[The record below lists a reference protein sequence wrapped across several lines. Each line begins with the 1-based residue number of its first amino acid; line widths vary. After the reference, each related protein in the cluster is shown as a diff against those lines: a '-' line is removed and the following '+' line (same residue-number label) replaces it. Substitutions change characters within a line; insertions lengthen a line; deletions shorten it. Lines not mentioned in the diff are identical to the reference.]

1 VKSTR
6 LSIAVSTL
14 LFVAIALALP
24 SQLRNGYA
32 KSSWQL
38 SEWLINYQGGFIR
51 RGLPGEILWQLNERW
66 GVDPYLAVVSLT
78 LAVYVVVIGY
88 AIRAAWVGRLP
99 WAFVPASMALG
110 FPVFGQDWLRK
121 DVLLLVL
128 FALALRLVF
137 IRSPIARIL
146 GLNAVIVIAVL
157 SHEAFIFFALP
168 AIVWIGLRHRGIR
181 SLMELA
187 PSWMATFA
195 VVLFHGSSELA
206 QRVWTSWAGI
216 TFTGTNL
223 AQGPANSAS
232 PLAAV
237 ESLGWSATR
246 GWEITKGALA
256 ATTHGVPVVLV
267 WAVIIPLV
275 LVTTI
280 AILGPH
286 FVAALASPDEG
297 LDRLSFLGLAAAQF
311 LVILPLYIAGVD
323 WGRWLFL
330 WASSIGAILVVV
342 PRPELATLAAPF
354 GRFWLRSGDQSL
366 GSRGQRVATLVQKVC
381 GLRTVFTL
389 VLLVLAIPPSLLNVD
404 IANYAPLVQLVNAV
418 KN

>member
-1 VKSTR
+1 
-6 LSIAVSTL
+6 
-14 LFVAIALALP
+14 
-24 SQLRNGYA
+24 
-32 KSSWQL
+32 
-38 SEWLINYQGGFIR
+38 
-51 RGLPGEILWQLNERW
+51 LPGEILWQLNDRW

-137 IRSPIARIL
+137 VRSAVARIV
-146 GLNAVIVIAVL
+146 GLNAVVIIAVL
-157 SHEAFIFFALP
+157 SHEAFLFFALP

-187 PSWMATFA
+187 PSWIAAFA
-195 VVLFHGSSELA
+195 VLFFHGSSELA

-280 AILGPH
+280 AILGTH

-297 LDRLSFLGLAAAQF
+297 LDRLSFLALAAAQF
-311 LVILPLYIAGVD
+311 LVTVPLYIAGVD

-330 WASSIGAILVVV
+330 WASSVGVILVVI

-354 GRFWLRSGDQSL
+354 GRFWLRAGDQSL
-366 GSRGQRVATLVQKVC
+366 GSRGQRVATLVQKVF

-404 IANYAPLVQLVNAV
+404 VVNYAPLVQLVDAI
-418 KN
+418 KS

>member
-1 VKSTR
+1 MKSTR

-24 SQLRNGYA
+24 SQIRNGYA

-38 SEWLINYQGGFIR
+38 SEWLINYRGGFVR
-51 RGLPGEILWQLNERW
+51 RGLPGEILWQLNDRW

-121 DVLLLVL
+121 DVLLLLL
-128 FALALRLVF
+128 FALALKLVF
-137 IRSPIARIL
+137 VRSSVARIV

-168 AIVWIGLRHRGIR
+168 AIVWIGLRHRGVR
-181 SLMELA
+181 SPIELA

-223 AQGPANSAS
+223 AQGPANSTS

-267 WAVIIPLV
+267 WAVIVPLV
-275 LVTTI
+275 IVTTI

-286 FVAALASPDEG
+286 FVAALASPDER
-297 LDRLSFLGLAAAQF
+297 LDRLSFLGLATAQF
-311 LVILPLYIAGVD
+311 LVVLPLYIAGVD

-330 WASSIGAILVVV
+330 WASSVGVILVVI

-354 GRFWLRSGDQSL
+354 GRFWLRGGAHTL
-366 GSRGQRVATLVQKVC
+366 GPRGQRLATLVQKVC

-404 IANYAPLVQLVNAV
+404 IVNYAPLVQLVNAV